1 MSATALSATATAQA
15 DAIIVVDHV
24 TLRFGG
30 VTSLLDVS
38 LVQGRH
44 EILSVIGPNGAG
56 KTSLFNCVTGVYVPQ
71 VGSITFRPENAHP
84 VAVVGRKPHRVNR
97 LGIARTFQSSRLFN
111 ALTAFENVK
120 VGVESRFHTGPL
132 GAMLHVPRA
141 RHEERRGNDRTRE
154 LLEFVGLRDRA
165 DEVASGL
172 PYGDRRRLEIAR
184 ALGTSPELLLLDEP
198 AAGANPAEKAELS
211 SLIERVRSEIGITV
225 LLIEHDMGVVMSLA
239 DRIVVLNFG
248 EVIAEGTPSQVQRD
262 PAVVEA
268 YLGTVDENGHEPP
281 AGGSDHRV
289 VAPTPPEASA
299 QSGDDRPSSEER

>member
-1 MSATALSATATAQA
+1 MSLPALSATVTTRA
-15 DAIIVVDHV
+15 DAIIEVDHV

-38 LVQGRH
+38 LVQRRH

-71 VGSITFRPENAHP
+71 VGSITFRPEKAHP

-141 RHEERRGNDRTRE
+141 RHEERRGDDRTKE

-211 SLIERVRSEIGITV
+211 SLIERVRSEIGISV
-225 LLIEHDMGVVMSLA
+225 LLIEHDMGVVLSLA

-268 YLGTVDENGHEPP
+268 YLGAVNENGNEPQGG
-281 AGGSDHRV
+281 AGDAGAV
-289 VAPTPPEASA
+289 TPTPPEASA
-299 QSGDDRPSSEER
+299 RSGEDRPSSEER

>member
-1 MSATALSATATAQA
+1 MVATTEAE
-15 DAIIVVDHV
+15 AIIEVDHV

-38 LVQGRH
+38 LVQRRH

-71 VGSITFRPENAHP
+71 VGSITFHPENAHA

-120 VGVESRFHTGPL
+120 VGVESRFHTGPA

-141 RHEERRGNDRTRE
+141 RREERRGNNRTKE

-211 SLIERVRSEIGITV
+211 SLIERVRSEIGISV

-268 YLGTVDENGHEPP
+268 YLGAVNENGHEPP
-281 AGGSDHRV
+281 AGGGV
-289 VAPTPPEASA
+289 PPVAAPTLPDPSA
-299 QSGDDRPSSEER
+299 HSGGDSPSSEER

>member
-1 MSATALSATATAQA
+1 MSLPALSSTVTTRA
-15 DAIIVVDHV
+15 DAIIEVDHV

-38 LVQGRH
+38 LVQRRH

-71 VGSITFRPENAHP
+71 VGSITFRPEKANP
-84 VAVVGRKPHRVNR
+84 VAVVGRKPHRVNH

-141 RHEERRGNDRTRE
+141 RHEERRGDDRTKE

-211 SLIERVRSEIGITV
+211 SLIERVRSEIGISV

-268 YLGTVDENGHEPP
+268 YLGAVNENGNEPQGG
-281 AGGSDHRV
+281 AGDGGAV
-289 VAPTPPEASA
+289 TPTPPDPSA
-299 QSGDDRPSSEER
+299 RSGEDRPSSEER